1 VSAHDVIE
9 TLAIVFAAG
18 LVSEVVAGFLR
29 IPRMVVLLAAGAVLG
44 PDAADWLDLPLDSV
58 PIQILLTLGVSM
70 ILFYGGLGLSFAVLR
85 PVAVGLGLLAIPGVV
100 ITALV
105 TGGVAALAFD
115 VPIEAGLLIGAVL
128 APTDPAI
135 LIPLFEHM
143 RIRPK
148 VVQTIVAESALNDVT
163 GAVLALA
170 FATVVIE
177 GEGSLA
183 SPLGEFLVDLG
194 ISTALGA
201 ALGVVLAV
209 AISTRRLGIWR
220 ESPVIAVL
228 LVVVAGYFAID
239 YAGGSGYLGAFLAGL
254 IVANMDRLGL
264 GMHSH
269 REDEMRLFTS
279 ASADIV
285 VVFVFITLG
294 ANLPF
299 GTMADE
305 ALPALATLA
314 ALILVARPLTVLAC
328 LLPDRLGRWRREE
341 LVFLSWTRETGV
353 VPAALVGILV
363 ADGVDYEAE
372 LATVVALAIV
382 VTLLLQSTTKAWLAR
397 RLGLNEPAADTSQA
411 ATPGV

>member
-1 VSAHDVIE
+1 MSARDVIE
-9 TLAIVFAAG
+9 TLALVFAAG

-44 PDAADWLDLPLDSV
+44 PDVADLLELPLDSV
-58 PIQILLTLGVSM
+58 AIQILLTLGVSM

-85 PVAVGLGLLAIPGVV
+85 PVVAGLGLLAIPGVL
-100 ITALV
+100 ITAFV
-105 TGGVAALAFD
+105 TGAVATVAFD
-115 VPIEAGLLIGAVL
+115 VPFEVGLLIGAVL

-148 VVQTIVAESALNDVT
+148 VGQTIIAESALNDVT

-170 FATVVIE
+170 LASFVIE

-194 ISTALGA
+194 LSTALGA

-220 ESPVIAVL
+220 ESPIIAVL

-285 VVFVFITLG
+285 VVFIFITLG

-299 GTMADE
+299 DTIADE
-305 ALPALATLA
+305 ALPALITLA
-314 ALILVARPLTVLAC
+314 ALIFLARPLTVLAC
-328 LLPDRLGRWRREE
+328 LLPDHRGRWAREE

-363 ADGVDYEAE
+363 ADGVGYEAE
-372 LATVVALAIV
+372 LTTVVALAIV

-397 RLGLNEPAADTSQA
+397 RLGLGDAAGYDQ
-411 ATPGV
+411 G